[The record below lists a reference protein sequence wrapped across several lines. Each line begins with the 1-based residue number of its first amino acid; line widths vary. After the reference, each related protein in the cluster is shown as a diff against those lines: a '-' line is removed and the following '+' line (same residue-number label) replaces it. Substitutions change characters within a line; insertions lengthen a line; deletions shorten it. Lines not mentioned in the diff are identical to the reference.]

1 MSKFKIVLDT
11 NAILSAVFPAS
22 KYQKIL
28 RELANGSYNL
38 FVTTEIM
45 LEYEEKLT
53 EIFNQ
58 NTAVRFIEL
67 CHTLPNV
74 HLTEVYYRWQLIYA
88 DPDDDKFVDCAVSAN
103 ADFLVTNDRHY
114 GILKNISFPHL
125 KVIRIEEFL
134 EILTA
139 LE

>member
-11 NAILSAVFPAS
+11 NAVLSAVFPAS
-22 KYQKIL
+22 KYQPVLK
-28 RELANGSYNL
+28 ELANDAYDM

-58 NTAVRFIEL
+58 NTAIRFLEL

-74 HLTEVYYRWQLIYA
+74 QLTEVYYRWQLITQTLTTINLLIA
-88 DPDDDKFVDCAVSAN
+88 QFQLTLT
-103 ADFLVTNDRHY
+103 FL
-114 GILKNISFPHL
+114 
-125 KVIRIEEFL
+125 
-134 EILTA
+134 
-139 LE
+139 